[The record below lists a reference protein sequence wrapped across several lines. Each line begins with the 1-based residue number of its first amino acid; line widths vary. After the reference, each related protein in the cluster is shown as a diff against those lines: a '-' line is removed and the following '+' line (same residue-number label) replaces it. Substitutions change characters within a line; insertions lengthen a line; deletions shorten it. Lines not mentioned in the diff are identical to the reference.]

1 MSNCGRAFPPTAGH
15 STVISGISFCGR
27 AFHCYFGHSHV
38 DFVHLLI
45 DFVHLLSDFVH
56 SVTEIVHL
64 NFRRGVFSCQ
74 YPFATP
80 LLQPVTKEND
90 SFFIKTL
97 IRIAFLIEKHQK
109 IVAALPNYPDGYTEK
124 IPQAPRSDDE

>member
-1 MSNCGRAFPPTAGH
+1 
-15 STVISGISFCGR
+15 
-27 AFHCYFGHSHV
+27 
-38 DFVHLLI
+38 
-45 DFVHLLSDFVH
+45 VH

-109 IVAALPNYPDGYTEK
+109 VATASPNYLGGYIQK
-124 IPQAPRSDDE
+124 MPQAP